1 MPFLPETL
9 KERMSNI
16 FGSIVCDAMTD
27 EVRILPCVSEHS
39 RHLCL
44 VPLLRW
50 SRVCSGAEV
59 QPPST
64 TVSWGT
70 ASFSSWYTPLTHW
83 PKVSIRL
90 WFGAL
95 FGAEGKAVNRPLF
108 IKHVCASVTNPLMSS
123 CVSSARGSPSP
134 SRRFSTTAQFTIRDS
149 CTRNR
154 SGGPFADS
162 VFWCLQHKN
171 SLLPG
176 RADIRAFS
184 LPSSWNDS
192 SLSSSS
198 SVSKWSCISG

>member
-9 KERMSNI
+9 KECTSNI

-27 EVRILPCVSEHS
+27 EVRSLPCVSEHS

-59 QPPST
+59 RPPST

-134 SRRFSTTAQFTIRDS
+134 SGRFFYHCPIHHQRFLYQEQERR
-149 CTRNR
+149 
-154 SGGPFADS
+154 S
-162 VFWCLQHKN
+162 VCWFCL
-171 SLLPG
+171 LMPP
-176 RADIRAFS
+176 A
-184 LPSSWNDS
+184 
-192 SLSSSS
+192 
-198 SVSKWSCISG
+198 